1 MLPCFHAKKKHASQ
15 TIQKKHT
22 NTTRKPIILGT
33 DLQAVK
39 IAEANRNISPTSKIP
54 PSRHLRPG
62 LFFCI
67 GRVFHHHHR
76 LSFGP
81 WALNDESSHQSTGND
96 LSRKVEPTRSWKKP
110 LEMGP
115 PKSPT
120 FCDSW
125 GFLFIKNGSEI
136 PPLSVLESGRI
147 LKISSDTLKHQ
158 YNRHCKTQGAKRAM
172 FLAREPLKATQTPQ
186 VWEESSES
194 SDMQWVWEA
203 G

>member
-1 MLPCFHAKKKHASQ
+1 MLPCKKK
-15 TIQKKHT
+15 TCFTNNPKKTYEH
-22 NTTRKPIILGT
+22 NTETHYSG
-33 DLQAVK
+33 
-39 IAEANRNISPTSKIP
+39 NRPTSREN
-54 PSRHLRPG
+54 SRGESEYFTNLQNPTQSSSTTG
-62 LFFCI
+62 AVFFCI

-81 WALNDESSHQSTGND
+81 WALNDELSHQSTGND

-110 LEMGP
+110 WEMGP